1 MVFGKRGQG
10 GGGVWTVLIWVG
22 ITLIIVGIILVYASE
37 TGVAVGVLED
47 LPGGVEVFYET
58 FLTVATPIVSGL
70 YWVVAPA
77 DEGENVQMIAF
88 AIFLLIALVG
98 TKSLRPFLS
107 RGGSPF
113 LAFFI
118 SVIVGVIAARSLTA
132 TVLEESALG
141 ASPIAAVSLL
151 LGFIPV
157 FALTKNIDRWVLTQY
172 SKMVVFSVAA
182 AVYFLIFWF
191 AFGAFYLGLVYGAG
205 IVLLGAGQLIAPYYA
220 RARGE
225 IADRSLGAYM
235 AGREETV
242 RTIRAMHRGSEG
254 YRGGF

>member
-1 MVFGKRGQG
+1 M
-10 GGGVWTVLIWVG
+10 
-22 ITLIIVGIILVYASE
+22 
-37 TGVAVGVLED
+37 
-47 LPGGVEVFYET
+47 
-58 FLTVATPIVSGL
+58 
-70 YWVVAPA
+70 
-77 DEGENVQMIAF
+77 
-88 AIFLLIALVG
+88 
-98 TKSLRPFLS
+98 
-107 RGGSPF
+107 
-113 LAFFI
+113 AFFI